1 MESKTEKGLTVVLVL
16 SASLVQMAEI
26 LRSY

>member
-26 LRSY
+26 LKSY